1 MSADDAV
8 VCLAGADA
16 SNDGKTVG
24 SLGVITAST
33 RIRTPQQ
40 AGQVLCQFRGKGDFR
55 EVFLELKRGRC
66 TLKEEG
72 RDGTL
77 IAAASVIGASV
88 RRHAIAGIWVAFFP
102 ESQR

>member
-1 MSADDAV
+1 MCKNQVKSGKQVSADDDAV
-8 VCLAGADA
+8 LCLAGADA

-55 EVFLELKRGRC
+55 EV
-66 TLKEEG
+66 
-72 RDGTL
+72 
-77 IAAASVIGASV
+77 
-88 RRHAIAGIWVAFFP
+88 RRSP
-102 ESQR
+102 

>member
-77 IAAASVIGASV
+77 IAAASVIGATVS
-88 RRHAIAGIWVAFFP
+88 RHDIVGVWAAFF
-102 ESQR
+102 SRCQ

>member
-1 MSADDAV
+1 MCNMSAEDAV
-8 VCLAGADA
+8 LCLAGADA

-55 EVFLELKRGRC
+55 EV
-66 TLKEEG
+66 
-72 RDGTL
+72 
-77 IAAASVIGASV
+77 
-88 RRHAIAGIWVAFFP
+88 RRSPFP
-102 ESQR
+102 P